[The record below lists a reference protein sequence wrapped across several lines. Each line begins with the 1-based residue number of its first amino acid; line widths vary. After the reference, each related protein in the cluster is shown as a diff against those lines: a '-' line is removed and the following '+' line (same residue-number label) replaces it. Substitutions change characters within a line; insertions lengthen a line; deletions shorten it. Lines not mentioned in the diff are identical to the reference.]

1 MRTDKSPEEF
11 FDRMNKKPALQ
22 KILSDLN
29 SYTVQELENI
39 KGQPL
44 WIRNVLATKRKR
56 IDRGIKYDNEDFAA
70 TSLENL
76 IKIEIR
82 PENDPTYKFQV
93 RQWIGSDWFM
103 PCGRTGS
110 MKIEIKSNDYLML
123 DSIRFEASISSSKGK
138 LNIEDWSFL
147 MQNTNEVG
155 MMTRQEFTEFVSN
168 NLAPLADHETALS
181 GNVKQSDDRGLFKI
195 IRHD

>member
-11 FDRMNKKPALQ
+11 FDRMKKKSALQ
-22 KILSDLN
+22 KILDDLE

-44 WIRNVLATKRKR
+44 WIRNVLAIKRKR
-56 IDRGIKYDNEDFAA
+56 VDEGVKYTKENYAA
-70 TSLENL
+70 TALDDL
-76 IKIEIR
+76 IKIEVR

-93 RQWIGSDWFM
+93 RTWIGPDWFM

-110 MKIEIKSNDYLML
+110 MKIEIKPNDYLML

-138 LNIEDWSFL
+138 LNIEDWNFL
-147 MQNTNEVG
+147 MHNTNEVG

-168 NLAPLADHETALS
+168 KLAPLADHETALS
-181 GNVKQSDDRGLFKI
+181 GIL
-195 IRHD
+195 

>member
-22 KILSDLN
+22 KIFDELE
-29 SYTVQELENI
+29 SYTPEELENI

-44 WIRNVLATKRKR
+44 WIRKVLVIKRKQV
-56 IDRGIKYDNEDFAA
+56 DQDIKHDSIPWDEI
-70 TSLENL
+70 
-76 IKIEIR
+76 IKIEVR
-82 PENDPTYKFQV
+82 PENDPTHKFQV
-93 RQWIGSDWFM
+93 RRWIGQDWFM
-103 PCGRTGS
+103 SCGISGS
-110 MKIEIKSNDYLML
+110 MKIEIKPNDYLMIN
-123 DSIRFEASISSSKGK
+123 STTFEASISSSKGK
-138 LNIEDWSFL
+138 LNIADWQFL

-168 NLAPLADHETALS
+168 KLAPLSSHETVVS
-181 GNVKQSDDRGLFKI
+181 GVKQSDDRGLFRI